1 MIAIGRELLTG
12 YVPCRRAMQKNV
24 VTSLSTGNRD
34 KQNFS
39 SRTSWTMRQKRAK
52 AYRKLMNL
60 YSISFGFR
68 QPYQVL
74 GSVISYTHKQTSPTH
89 KNHPVDSEIC
99 KSAVTQKLD
108 LQKQLYSVLQG
119 EVKPSGSLTSSHFP
133 ETFDYSNG
141 KAAL

>member
-1 MIAIGRELLTG
+1 
-12 YVPCRRAMQKNV
+12 
-24 VTSLSTGNRD
+24 
-34 KQNFS
+34 
-39 SRTSWTMRQKRAK
+39 MRQKRAK

-74 GSVISYTHKQTSPTH
+74 GSVSHIPTNRPGTH

-119 EVKPSGSLTSSHFP
+119 EVKPSGSPFLWKRMKKPLITQMAKPLFSDHTMLHTRIISARQRTAGSS
-133 ETFDYSNG
+133 
-141 KAAL
+141 